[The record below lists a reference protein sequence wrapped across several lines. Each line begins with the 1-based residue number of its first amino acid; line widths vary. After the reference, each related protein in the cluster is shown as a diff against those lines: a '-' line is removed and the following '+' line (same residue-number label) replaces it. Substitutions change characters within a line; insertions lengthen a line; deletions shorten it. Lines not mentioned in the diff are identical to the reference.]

1 MKINLHTTIKKKN
14 KYWPFFLFYI
24 KNYLDLK
31 LLQLL
36 ISNNKITIKNL
47 FLDFYCHFKFSF
59 L

>member
-14 KYWPFFLFYI
+14 NYWLFFLFYI

-36 ISNNKITIKNL
+36 IFNNKITIK
-47 FLDFYCHFKFSF
+47 KFIS
-59 L
+59 